1 MVIGKTIKFNNMK
14 KTILLSMVA
23 LAASVNLQA
32 QEEKRP
38 RPERGP
44 RMTQESARP
53 NRHENGE
60 RRPELSP
67 EQWAELQTKKMTLA
81 LDLNS
86 KQQKA
91 VAQLMRL
98 EAKERQDK
106 RGHKDSQIA
115 QRTQNQ
121 DENKGQETQRFT
133 RQLARLDQKIEHKS
147 AMKAILNDQQYEQW
161 SHHFTEKLHRETQ
174 GKGQF
179 REGQFGKGSHRKGRP
194 QEGNRRS
201 L

>member
-1 MVIGKTIKFNNMK
+1 MK

-23 LAASVNLQA
+23 LAATVNLQA

-44 RMTQESARP
+44 RMTQESAKP
-53 NRHENGE
+53 NRHESRE
-60 RRPELSP
+60 KILELSP
-67 EQWAELQTKKMTLA
+67 EKWAELQTKKMTLV
-81 LDLNS
+81 LDLDS

-106 RGHKDSQIA
+106 RDHKDSQID
-115 QRTQNQ
+115 QSTQNK
-121 DENKGQETQRFT
+121 DENKGQEIQRFT
-133 RQLARLDQKIEHKS
+133 RQLAKLDQKIKHKS

-161 SHHFTEKLHRETQ
+161 SHHFTEKLHRKTQ
-174 GKGQF
+174 EKGQP
-179 REGQFGKGSHRKGRP
+179 REGQFRKGRP
-194 QEGNRRS
+194 QEENRRS

>member
-1 MVIGKTIKFNNMK
+1 MK

-32 QEEKRP
+32 QEEQRP
-38 RPERGP
+38 SPERGP

-53 NRHENGE
+53 NRYENGE

-98 EAKERQDK
+98 EAKKRQDTRVPK
-106 RGHKDSQIA
+106 NKK
-115 QRTQNQ
+115 TNQ
-121 DENKGQETQRFT
+121 STHNLDKNKGQETQRFT
-133 RQLARLDQKIEHKS
+133 RQLARLDQKIEYKS

-161 SHHFTEKLHRETQ
+161 SRHFTRKLHRKTQ
-174 GKGQF
+174 EKGQLGKGQF
-179 REGQFGKGSHRKGRP
+179 RKGPHRKGRP
-194 QEGNRRS
+194 KEGNRRS